1 MRCVP
6 ALCTRSRISFPL
18 RSAVAATIVE
28 IVGAAAAVAAAAA
41 AQHEDQ
47 EQEQDIAITAS
58 TTEHVCDLLS
68 STAKTLQGLLSLVYQ
83 SFRTSITQVASKKK
97 Q

>member
-1 MRCVP
+1 MTP
-6 ALCTRSRISFPL
+6 HFSLLCTSHTTWYAARPRAMHAQPDFLPL

-58 TTEHVCDLLS
+58 TTEHVCEPP
-68 STAKTLQGLLSLVYQ
+68 
-83 SFRTSITQVASKKK
+83 
-97 Q
+97 